1 MAHRPRKNS
10 GKKMIFRPPKA
21 SSTEVWSVLKKLE
34 LSEPLY
40 ELTARLRELNVCRAW
55 RESVGESIARRSAAT
70 ALGRGVLNVVVEAP
84 AWRNEL
90 VFIEAEIVRRV
101 NQRYKEL
108 LPNDPV
114 GPPVKKLR
122 LSVGALPAPPAP
134 PLPKEKLRAATDDEA
149 RDVDARLAEVKD
161 PEVRDAARKFL
172 LASLRAERAERANK

>member
-1 MAHRPRKNS
+1 
-10 GKKMIFRPPKA
+10 MIFRPPKA
-21 SSTEVWSVLKKLE
+21 SSTEVWSLLKKLE

-40 ELTARLRELNVCRAW
+40 DLTHKLRELNACRAW

-101 NQRYKEL
+101 NERYKVL

-114 GPPVKKLR
+114 GPPVRKLR
-122 LSVGALPAPPAP
+122 LSVGALPAPPQPEP
-134 PLPKEKLRAATDDEA
+134 PREKLPPATASEA
-149 RDVDARLAEVKD
+149 RDVETRLAAVKD
-161 PEVRDAARKFL
+161 PDVRDAARSFL
-172 LASLRAERAERANK
+172 LAALRAERAEREGK